1 MSTQIL
7 SRQYLRDLPEMK
19 RQQRKEQEFKQQLA
33 RLFQLISG
41 PLMAA
46 VELGETKY
54 LYDLKPWID
63 EQRQQNRE
71 RFQLQHQ
78 QNRERFQQQHQQEMH
93 QQRLLGRTLG
103 ISAKEAQFNAQM
115 QAYQQ
120 AQAREQAQP
129 APEGPSEELL
139 AALKE
144 KFPDCAVSF
153 QEDWIETRQGVRELK
168 KGILI
173 DWS

>member
-7 SRQYLRDLPEMK
+7 SRQYLRSLPEIK
-19 RQQRKEQEFKQQLA
+19 RRQQREQEFKQQLA

-63 EQRQQNRE
+63 EQRQQDRE
-71 RFQLQHQ
+71 RF
-78 QNRERFQQQHQQEMH
+78 RQQHQQEMH

-120 AQAREQAQP
+120 AQAREQTQP
-129 APEGPSEELL
+129 APEPPSEELL
-139 AALKE
+139 AGLRE
-144 KFPDCAVSF
+144 KFPDCDVSF
-153 QEDWIETRQGVRELK
+153 QEDWVETRQGVRELK